1 MNLNRLTGL
10 GCFSHNKTLKP
21 FASLT
26 RTRYARRLA
35 KTLGNRRNEE
45 ERCHSSC
52 HRHHFV
58 CCFDVIFN
66 HGGKRAVRCWQL
78 PRGLVRVHRV
88 PLAWFMPGLVAG
100 FLSHGKPFIVG
111 SFLGLMIMVFD
122 FSAAVVIFGWD
133 WALALIGLF
142 PASQLFLLMS
152 AVVFA
157 YAGWKIQEIATQ
169 GPPKNVA

>member
-1 MNLNRLTGL
+1 MKRNAAIAVAIGIILYAALMS
-10 GCFSHNKTLKP
+10 FSIMAAKGQLDAGSYQEGWLESI
-21 FASLT
+21 ASL
-26 RTRYARRLA
+26 
-35 KTLGNRRNEE
+35 
-45 ERCHSSC
+45 
-52 HRHHFV
+52 F
-58 CCFDVIFN
+58 
-66 HGGKRAVRCWQL
+66 
-78 PRGLVRVHRV
+78 
-88 PLAWFMPGLVAG
+88 AWFMPGLVAG

-122 FSAAVVIFGWD
+122 FAAAVVIFGWD